1 MNRTQ
6 YHTATALDGLRRRL
20 QQIAGLLRRESDDKP
35 FGPTSCTAT
44 EGRDAPVATGVT
56 PAGARL

>member
-1 MNRTQ
+1 MNRMQ
-6 YHTATALDGLRRRL
+6 YHTATTLDGHHRRL
-20 QQIAGLLRRESDDKP
+20 RQIAGLLRRESDDKP
-35 FGPTSCTAT
+35 FGPTSGAAT

>member
-6 YHTATALDGLRRRL
+6 YHTAATLDGLQRRL
-20 QQIAGLLRRESDDKP
+20 RQIAGLLRRESDDKP
-35 FGPTSCTAT
+35 FGPTSCAAT